1 MTAAQR
7 EKAGEFY
14 MGFLEML
21 RGEEPGP
28 LRKLLHYRNKGQ
40 FGEYLLEYAV
50 TSRSIPGRF
59 RAFHNLYLP
68 RGDGCAEIDVLLLHE
83 RGIFVFESK
92 NYGGRISG
100 GAADLYWTQTFP
112 NGAEYPFYNPVRQN
126 AGHIQAAAGYL
137 KLPAGAFQSCAVFS
151 ERCAL
156 DVPRR
161 CGGCAVLRRGEVVR
175 WLKAELD
182 QRPVRYTPE
191 QLEQWAERLNSAR
204 ATRKKKRQHIAY
216 VRRLTGGT

>member
-68 RGDGCAEIDVLLLHE
+68 RGDGCA
-83 RGIFVFESK
+83 
-92 NYGGRISG
+92 
-100 GAADLYWTQTFP
+100 
-112 NGAEYPFYNPVRQN
+112 
-126 AGHIQAAAGYL
+126 
-137 KLPAGAFQSCAVFS
+137 
-151 ERCAL
+151 
-156 DVPRR
+156 
-161 CGGCAVLRRGEVVR
+161 VLRRGEVVR

-191 QLEQWAERLNSAR
+191 QLERWAERLKSAR

>member
-28 LRKLLHYRNKGQ
+28 LRKLLH
-40 FGEYLLEYAV
+40 
-50 TSRSIPGRF
+50 
-59 RAFHNLYLP
+59 
-68 RGDGCAEIDVLLLHE
+68 E

-100 GAADLYWTQTFP
+100 GAADRYWTQTFP

-126 AGHIQAAAGYL
+126 AGHIQAAAGYF
-137 KLPAGAFQSCAVFS
+137 KLPAGVFQSCAVFS

-182 QRPVRYTPE
+182 RRPVRYPPE
-191 QLEQWAERLNSAR
+191 QLERWAERLKSAR
-204 ATRKKKRQHIAY
+204 ATRKKRQHIAY

>member
-59 RAFHNLYLP
+59 RAF
-68 RGDGCAEIDVLLLHE
+68 
-83 RGIFVFESK
+83 
-92 NYGGRISG
+92 
-100 GAADLYWTQTFP
+100 
-112 NGAEYPFYNPVRQN
+112 
-126 AGHIQAAAGYL
+126 
-137 KLPAGAFQSCAVFS
+137 QSCAVFS

-161 CGGCAVLRRGEVVR
+161 CGNCAVLRRGEVVR

-182 QRPVRYTPE
+182 QRPVRYTSE
-191 QLEQWAERLNSAR
+191 QLERWAERLNSVR